1 MPVKNKSRLTNSGFK
16 GVITSLNEEEKEVLL
31 KEGIASSDKVPTN
44 VVIKDNKIGLGR
56 DSVWL
61 TDKDAINLG
70 ANLEYD
76 ATTKTLN
83 AKGGGE
89 SVSPTLNLL
98 DFKNDTIRT
107 TITEQEKINLEKGLY
122 NQVIYRDLS
131 SGSPFDFEVHTPSK
145 IFYDNGEVLFTNFD
159 TANIVGDTAS
169 FSSITLYVLE
179 IGEKNTSGEYP
190 ITIYKT
196 YSFNLGSGGG
206 ESVSPTLSLV
216 DFNTFSVRTTI
227 TEQEKINLE
236 KGLYNQVIYFPNK
249 DISMY
254 LSSTPS
260 KLLFFQGGYKFVM
273 PGSVNLANNE
283 FYIPNFSTFNLEIG
297 SKNAS
302 GEYPITVSKIN
313 DLTYNLGTAI
323 FQPIDLVSSS
333 VENGK
338 YILDL
343 NDFENEM
350 FIEGINSKAPI
361 IAWFKIDENI
371 TIPIVLG
378 TTTTTTETQYNG
390 IGSYIYFDNNS
401 TSTVNSYYKWTLKD
415 VNISTGAV
423 HRLSVEKINYDLGK
437 SINLFGNHSI
447 LVPNASTDTAI
458 NLYNHFIKITG
469 TKDTSNVVVRLT
481 VQSSKNTNVTQLNDL
496 KTLLGDTFEIA
507 AVGYSGSDTIVAI
520 NETGFIQ
527 VNAGVE
533 STILYTALGDSL
545 TFTDT
550 IKTV

>member
-159 TANIVGDTAS
+159 TPNIVGDTAS

-206 ESVSPTLSLV
+206 SSEIPTLSTIASSMSDLTTTVYSDDDIALIKKQKDNFIKVPFGTTDNNTSELCYVFSLNNAYSLIDVAGSMLSVVNAFSESPTFLYFNLDETNKKLV
-216 DFNTFSVRTTI
+216 GESYSALSATDTSLYVLSSNNQIYLTNQLKSGVGQALNKSYYFD
-227 TEQEKINLE
+227 KIN
-236 KGLYNQVIYFPNK
+236 
-249 DISMY
+249 
-254 LSSTPS
+254 
-260 KLLFFQGGYKFVM
+260 
-273 PGSVNLANNE
+273 
-283 FYIPNFSTFNLEIG
+283 
-297 SKNAS
+297 
-302 GEYPITVSKIN
+302 
-313 DLTYNLGTAI
+313 
-323 FQPIDLVSSS
+323 
-333 VENGK
+333 
-338 YILDL
+338 
-343 NDFENEM
+343 
-350 FIEGINSKAPI
+350 
-361 IAWFKIDENI
+361 
-371 TIPIVLG
+371 
-378 TTTTTTETQYNG
+378 
-390 IGSYIYFDNNS
+390 
-401 TSTVNSYYKWTLKD
+401 
-415 VNISTGAV
+415 
-423 HRLSVEKINYDLGK
+423 GK
-437 SINLFGNHSI
+437 SIIHEENTINNYTI
-447 LVPNASTDTAI
+447 PAI
-458 NLYNHFIKITG
+458 
-469 TKDTSNVVVRLT
+469 
-481 VQSSKNTNVTQLNDL
+481 
-496 KTLLGDTFEIA
+496 TFE
-507 AVGYSGSDTIVAI
+507 D
-520 NETGFIQ
+520 
-527 VNAGVE
+527 
-533 STILYTALGDSL
+533 
-545 TFTDT
+545 
-550 IKTV
+550 